1 MEKKAKMY
9 SNGIVKVRIGLNPCK
24 TPAQREGSGG
34 ILLVLPCGSG
44 DSLENPNFV
53 TWCSFPA
60 TLCWPSPR
68 IWAEAEQDQAMSQSV
83 KVERL

>member
-1 MEKKAKMY
+1 MY

-60 TLCWPSPR
+60 TLC
-68 IWAEAEQDQAMSQSV
+68 
-83 KVERL
+83 